1 MDPTTQ
7 PEVSG
12 TPLTMQIVLRRDLL
26 DAKGW
31 GVGPLVTQAAHATA
45 AVLHEFR
52 ALETTQAYLSDLK
65 NMRKVTLQ
73 VPDEESLRKLEKLLN
88 EADPAIGHYLWIEQ
102 PENVATCLALAPN
115 DRGKAV
121 RKVLDK
127 SGCQLWR

>member
-1 MDPTTQ
+1 MGSRS
-7 PEVSG
+7 VSYSG
-12 TPLTMQIVLRRDLL
+12 RSRHCSGRWMTGMSAQLMGYQ
-26 DAKGW
+26 
-31 GVGPLVTQAAHATA
+31 
-45 AVLHEFR
+45 VLHEFR